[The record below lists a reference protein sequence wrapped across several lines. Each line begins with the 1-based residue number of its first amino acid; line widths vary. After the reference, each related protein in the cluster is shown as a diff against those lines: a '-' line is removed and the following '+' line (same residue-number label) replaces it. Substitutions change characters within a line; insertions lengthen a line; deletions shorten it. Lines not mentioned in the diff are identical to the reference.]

1 MYSYNLYAFANS
13 MNINK
18 KRIHSEEKK
27 RNVKNTHLNIQRQP
41 VTFVAIGYDD
51 VYDDFN
57 EVNPLKLLDGIPT
70 EVVLKFVAEKYSSI
84 FYAQSDV
91 IAQRRH
97 IRDFCPYL
105 PLPKRKK
112 TWNFIKNIE
121 ASGNHVFLY
130 SAMGCMM
137 TYRLALQSYCPLEQ
151 GDDSDICM
159 DEFEPIFK
167 ALLYCNKI
175 WTDQQLSKDKHP
187 LSDILLKM
195 DIPIVESKH
204 YKDFRPQLYK
214 ANQFFTFCENDSI
227 FNSYLSF
234 FVQDKNVRNWGDYV
248 VLLFNIY
255 SYSINNCILPH
266 GNANEQ
272 QFLSQYVIDP
282 KNDNVRVIW
291 DKGTEGM
298 KYLRDHFL
306 YAMSDG
312 NFLLL
317 DANLLIDKIY
327 QGLKFELYKT
337 IQAHGLSNARG
348 KPYNGLPDFNSTLGE
363 VFSEKHLLYELIG
376 KIYNGSNA
384 ICFTGDE
391 LKQTGITGEPDFYL
405 RVEDT
410 LFLIEYKDLL
420 FPDKLRYSNNVDDI
434 KIGILNRLCKDDDIN
449 HRKGGG
455 QLLYNIDRILNRE
468 LFDKI
473 DEGVK
478 YVRHIFPLII
488 TTDRA
493 FSAMGVNLTVIE
505 EFNNIRQRK
514 YVFKQSV
521 MIYVPVI
528 MNIDSLISLSYRLH
542 TSKLQLS
549 NLLLDYIMCNW
560 KNMSS
565 FDNYVFDK
573 CKESEKDRA
582 AAIEYLL
589 GPIVAKVASMT
600 GV

>member
-1 MYSYNLYAFANS
+1 M
-13 MNINK
+13 
-18 KRIHSEEKK
+18 K
-27 RNVKNTHLNIQRQP
+27 RNANKDKHHIIKRQP
-41 VTFVAIGYDD
+41 VMFVAIGYDD

-57 EVNPLKLLDGIPT
+57 NVNPNKLLDGIPT

-91 IAQRRH
+91 VAQRRH

-105 PLPKRKK
+105 PLPRRKK
-112 TWNFIKNIE
+112 TWNFIKSIE

-137 TYRLALQSYCPLEQ
+137 TYRLALQSYTPLEQ
-151 GDDSDICM
+151 GDDTDVCI

-167 ALLYCNKI
+167 TLLYCNKL
-175 WTDQQLSKDKHP
+175 WTDQQLNKDKNS
-187 LSDILLKM
+187 LSDMLLKM

-214 ANQFFTFCENDSI
+214 ANQFFTFSENDPT
-227 FNSYLSF
+227 FKNYLSF
-234 FVQDKNVRNWGDYV
+234 FVQDKCVRNWGDYI

-255 SYSINNCILPH
+255 SYSINSCILPR
-266 GNANEQ
+266 GNVNEQ
-272 QFLSQYVIDP
+272 QFLSQYEIDL
-282 KNDNVRVIW
+282 NDDSIRTIW
-291 DKGTEGM
+291 DERADGM

-306 YAMSDG
+306 FTMSDG
-312 NFLLL
+312 NYLLL

-337 IQAHGLSNARG
+337 IQAHGLPNSKG
-348 KPYNGLPDFNSTLGE
+348 KPFKNLPDINSTLGT
-363 VFSEKHLLYELIG
+363 VFSEKHLLYALMG
-376 KIYNGSNA
+376 KIYDKGNA

-391 LKQTGITGEPDFYL
+391 LKRMGITGEPDYYL
-405 RVEDT
+405 RIADA

-420 FPDKLRYSNNVDDI
+420 FPDELRYSNNVNNI
-434 KIGILNRLCKDDDIN
+434 KKGILDRLCKDDGIN
-449 HRKGGG
+449 PRKGGG
-455 QLLYNIDRILNRE
+455 QLLHNIDGILNHG
-468 LFDKI
+468 LFDLI

-478 YVRHIFPLII
+478 YVKHVFPLIV

-493 FSAMGVNLTVIE
+493 FSAMGVNLVVIE
-505 EFNNIRQRK
+505 EFDNILQRK
-514 YVFKQSV
+514 YNFKQSV
-521 MIYVPVI
+521 MIYVPIV

-549 NLLLDYIMCNW
+549 NLFLDYISSNW
-560 KNMSS
+560 KNISS
-565 FDNYVFDK
+565 FDNYVLDK
-573 CKESEKDRA
+573 CKEGDDDRHA
-582 AAIEYLL
+582 ALEFLL
-589 GPIVAKVASMT
+589 GPMVTKVASMT

>member
-1 MYSYNLYAFANS
+1 
-13 MNINK
+13 
-18 KRIHSEEKK
+18 
-27 RNVKNTHLNIQRQP
+27 
-41 VTFVAIGYDD
+41 
-51 VYDDFN
+51 
-57 EVNPLKLLDGIPT
+57 
-70 EVVLKFVAEKYSSI
+70 
-84 FYAQSDV
+84 
-91 IAQRRH
+91 
-97 IRDFCPYL
+97 
-105 PLPKRKK
+105 
-112 TWNFIKNIE
+112 
-121 ASGNHVFLY
+121 
-130 SAMGCMM
+130 MGCMM

-187 LSDILLKM
+187 LSDMLLKM

-248 VLLFNIY
+248 VLIFNIY

-266 GNANEQ
+266 GNASEQ

-282 KNDNVRVIW
+282 KDESVRIIW

-312 NFLLL
+312 NYLLL

-337 IQAHGLSNARG
+337 IQAHSLPNAKG

-363 VFSEKHLLYELIG
+363 VFSERHLLYELIG
-376 KIYNGSNA
+376 KIYNGGNA
-384 ICFTGDE
+384 LCFTGDE
-391 LKQTGITGEPDFYL
+391 LKRLGITGEPDFYL
-405 RVEDT
+405 RIEDT

-420 FPDKLRYSNNVDDI
+420 FPDKLRYSNNIEDI
-434 KIGILNRLCKDDDIN
+434 KMGILDRLCKDDDISP
-449 HRKGGG
+449 RKGGG
-455 QLLYNIDRILNRE
+455 QLLYNIDGILNRG

-478 YVRHIFPLII
+478 YVKHIFPLVI

-505 EFNNIRQRK
+505 EFNNIRRRK